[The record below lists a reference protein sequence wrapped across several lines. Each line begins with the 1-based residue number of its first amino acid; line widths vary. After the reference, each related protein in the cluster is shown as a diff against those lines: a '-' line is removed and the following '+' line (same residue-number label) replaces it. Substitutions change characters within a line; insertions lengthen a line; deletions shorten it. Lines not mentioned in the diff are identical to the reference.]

1 MTKRERA
8 LSGFAQSGNT
18 LQIQRFLPMGY
29 GQNCP
34 QDYPQATEHAD
45 DPLGVPL
52 SIRDVARLFGCSIW
66 TVRQRYL
73 SQGLPY
79 LRTGPNSKLIFFRDQ
94 VVRWILENQQK
105 GGTSK

>member
-1 MTKRERA
+1 MTKRER
-8 LSGFAQSGNT
+8 LSGFGESGNT
-18 LQIQRFLPMGY
+18 LQTQRFPLVSY

-34 QDYPQATEHAD
+34 EHYPQATEYGNE
-45 DPLGVPL
+45 PLGAPL

-73 SQGLPY
+73 PQGLPY

-105 GGTSK
+105 GGLKK